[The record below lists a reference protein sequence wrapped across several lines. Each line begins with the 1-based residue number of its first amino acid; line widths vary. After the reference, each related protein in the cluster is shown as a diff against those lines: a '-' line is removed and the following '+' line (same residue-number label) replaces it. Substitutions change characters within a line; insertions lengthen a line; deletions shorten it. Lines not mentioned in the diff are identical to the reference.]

1 MIIIKKI
8 KENFYK
14 FVEDIL
20 FVISFI
26 ILIYAMFKF
35 VSLLAGFITLS
46 IVLFII
52 AIFITL
58 VKRGGENK

>member
-14 FVEDIL
+14 FIEDIL

-58 VKRGGENK
+58 IKRGGENK